1 MSDPT
6 IDIEEDNDFNFDD
19 DDDDDDNNNKKPQK
33 NKSVKSQKKKKTIS
47 FKDDEMKLFND
58 VSSELKMDN
67 KNFSDLK
74 VPPTEIP
81 DASQE
86 EIIDLIN
93 DKNVKTTVVENGQ
106 APPITN
112 IMDDT
117 DQLGSVTDDEIRKI
131 KANNDRERKNLQMLL
146 GTKDSMNLD
155 IKIGMKDGKSV
166 FMQKRYY
173 FNSISKREEMQLGMK
188 RARLNQINT
197 EYQVLARKP
206 YDELEED
213 EVEIVAMAPAMIEI
227 GSYQLSE
234 FEAKLRLGMSAED
247 FARVEVIQYAFALQ
261 VIAWRTMNPRFSRQ
275 GR

>member
-6 IDIEEDNDFNFDD
+6 IDIEENDDFNFDD
-19 DDDDDDNNNKKPQK
+19 NDDNNENKKQK
-33 NKSVKSQKKKKTIS
+33 GKSVKSSNKSKKKTIS

-74 VPPTEIP
+74 VPPNEIP

-93 DKNVKTTVVENGQ
+93 DKNIKTTVVENGQ

-131 KANNDRERKNLQMLL
+131 KADNDRERKNLQMLL

>member
-1 MSDPT
+1 MSDPVT
-6 IDIEEDNDFNFDD
+6 TDDFNFDD
-19 DDDDDDNNNKKPQK
+19 DDDDNNNNTKSIKEKPIKSNRKK
-33 NKSVKSQKKKKTIS
+33 NKTIS
-47 FKDDEMKLFND
+47 FRDDEKKLFND
-58 VSSELKMDN
+58 VSKELGMDN
-67 KNFSDLK
+67 ENFSDLK
-74 VPPTEIP
+74 NPPPDIP
-81 DASQE
+81 DTSEE
-86 EIIDLIN
+86 EIIDLLN
-93 DKNVKTTVVENGQ
+93 NKNIKTTVIENGK
-106 APPITN
+106 APPLQN
-112 IMDDT
+112 ILDDT
-117 DQLGSVTDDEIRKI
+117 DQVGMVTDDEIRKI
-131 KANNDRERKNLQMLL
+131 KEDNDRERKNMTMLL

-166 FMQKRYY
+166 FMQKKYY

-206 YDELEED
+206 YDELD
-213 EVEIVAMAPAMIEI
+213 DSEVDIVALAPAMIEI

-247 FARVEVIQYAFALQ
+247 FARVEVVQYTFALQ